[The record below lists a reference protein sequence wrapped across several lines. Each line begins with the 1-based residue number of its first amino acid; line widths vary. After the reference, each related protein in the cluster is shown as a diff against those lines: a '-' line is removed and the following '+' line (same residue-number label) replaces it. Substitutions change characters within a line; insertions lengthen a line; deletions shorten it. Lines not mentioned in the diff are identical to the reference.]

1 MTGQPTNPPVSENT
15 TATVETGNPPARLD
29 SIATPPRAG
38 IGRPAPDFEATAVIT
53 KRFEQVQLREYRGRY
68 VVLFFWP
75 LDFTFVCPTEIV
87 AFSDAVETFA
97 QRDTVV
103 LGVSVDSQYT
113 HLAWQNMPR
122 AEGGIGDVAFA
133 MISDQT
139 HSISRAYGV
148 LLEDAGV
155 ALRGLFLIDREGVI
169 RHMLVNDLALGR
181 NVDEALRLVDAL
193 QFHEKYGEVCPAN
206 WRPGDPSIDAHP
218 DRAKTFFRQWGKAA

>member
-1 MTGQPTNPPVSENT
+1 MTGQPTNPAVSEHT
-15 TATVETGNPPARLD
+15 TATMETSNPPARLD
-29 SIATPPRAG
+29 SIATPPKASV
-38 IGRPAPDFEATAVIT
+38 GRPAPDFEATAVIT
-53 KRFEQVQLREYRGRY
+53 KRFEQVRLREYRGRY
-68 VVLFFWP
+68 VVLFFWSS
-75 LDFTFVCPTEIV
+75 DFTFVCPTEIV
-87 AFSDAVETFA
+87 AFSDAVEAFA

-113 HLAWQNMPR
+113 HLAWQNLPR

-139 HSISRAYGV
+139 HSISRNYGV
-148 LLEDAGV
+148 LLEESGV

-169 RHMLVNDLALGR
+169 RHMLVNDLPLGR

-193 QFHEKYGEVCPAN
+193 QFHEKHGEVCPAN

>member
-1 MTGQPTNPPVSENT
+1 MTGQPTNPPVSEHP
-15 TATVETGNPPARLD
+15 TATVETGNLLANLD
-29 SIATPPRAG
+29 SIATPPMAG
-38 IGRPAPDFEATAVIT
+38 VGRPAPEFEATAVVN
-53 KRFEQVQLREYRGRY
+53 KRFDQVRLRVYRGRY

-87 AFSDAVETFA
+87 AFSDAVEAFA

-113 HLAWQNMPR
+113 HLAWQNLPR
-122 AEGGIGDVAFA
+122 AEGGIGDVALA

-181 NVDEALRLVDAL
+181 NVDEALRLLDAL
-193 QFHEKYGEVCPAN
+193 QFHEKHGEVCPVN

>member
-1 MTGQPTNPPVSENT
+1 MTGPPTNPAPAEPTTPTVSS
-15 TATVETGNPPARLD
+15 ATPLARSDFAAGSNPARV
-29 SIATPPRAG
+29 G
-38 IGRPAPDFEATAVIT
+38 QQAPDFAATAVIK
-53 KRFEQVQLREYRGRY
+53 KRFEQVQLSDHQGRY

-87 AFSDAVETFA
+87 AFSEAVEAFA

-103 LGVSVDSQYT
+103 LGVSVDSEFT
-113 HLAWQNMPR
+113 HLAWQNMSR
-122 AEGGIGDVAFA
+122 TEGGIGDIAFA

-139 HSISRAYGV
+139 HAISRAYGV
-148 LLEDAGV
+148 LQEDAGI

-169 RHMLVNDLALGR
+169 RHMLVNDLPLGR

-193 QFHEKYGEVCPAN
+193 QFHEKHGEVCPAN

-218 DRAKTFFRQWGKAA
+218 DRAKTFFRDWGKAA